1 MKPARTLLAVALALA
16 AAPAFAQVSPA
27 ANDSPY
33 SQTVFFGDSLTDS
46 GHFRPAL
53 VQVAGPQAA
62 ILGRFTTNPWLVWS
76 EYLADFYGTGAAS
89 DNQGGSNY
97 AVGGARAGEDSS
109 ATLAPGFTL
118 PVPSMTTQVAN
129 YLAATGGVADPN
141 ALYTVWGG
149 NNDVFA
155 AVATAAAGGNPAPV
169 IGAAVAAE
177 VTAVGTLQAAG
188 AQYVL
193 VPTIPD
199 IGLTPG
205 FRAQGP
211 AAQAAGTQLSAAYN
225 DALFD
230 AFAQAGLRVIPL
242 DTFHLFQEVA
252 ADPAAFGFSNI
263 TGTACQPQIT
273 AQSLTCNPNTYVTPG
288 ATTSYAFADGV
299 HPSGGAH
306 EVIAD
311 YAVSVLEA
319 PRQVAVLP
327 NSAAMTGRA
336 RADRVAAQLAVPA
349 GGEGARWW
357 ADVRGDFQRYDHGRV
372 YDGAGPALTV
382 GVDWRRGALTFGA
395 FGGYGQQQHDWGNRG
410 GSFDQSEAS
419 VGAYLAW
426 MSEAGGW
433 INAQASFSQLGFDIE
448 RNANLGQATRVHH
461 ADVDG
466 DNMSVG
472 LNAGWEFGDGAV
484 RHGPVIGV
492 LAQQID
498 IDGFAESEP
507 ALSTSLAYPEQTFD
521 SMIASAG
528 WQVRY
533 DGGHFQ
539 PYARLTVDRELE
551 DHPEQAFAR
560 LQSMPGTT
568 DYAVPG
574 VAFDDSYGSLM
585 FGARTQLFG
594 LDANLGSS
602 LTVNQT
608 GGHHATVFATVGS
621 RF

>member
-118 PVPSMTTQVAN
+118 PVASMTTQVAN

-273 AQSLTCNPNTYVTPG
+273 AQSLTCNPNTYVTPD
-288 ATTSYAFADGV
+288 AATSYAFADGV
-299 HPSGGAH
+299 HPSGAAH
-306 EVIAD
+306 AVIAD
-311 YAVSVLEA
+311 YATSVLEA

-327 NSAAMTGRA
+327 HVATVTGRA

-349 GGEGARWW
+349 DGEGMRWW
-357 ADVRGDFQRYDHGRV
+357 SDIRGDFQRYDHGRV
-372 YDGAGPALTV
+372 YDGVGPALTV
-382 GVDWRRGALTFGA
+382 GVDWRSGALTYGVV
-395 FGGYGQQQHDWGNRG
+395 GGYGQQQHDWGNRG

-419 VGAYLAW
+419 IGGYLGWA
-426 MSEAGGW
+426 SEAGGW
-433 INAQASFSQLGFDIE
+433 INAQASYGQLGFDIE
-448 RNANLGQATRVHH
+448 RNANLGQSTRVHR
-461 ADVDG
+461 ADTDG
-466 DNMSVG
+466 SNVSFGVNG
-472 LNAGWEFGDGAV
+472 GWEFGDGAL
-484 RHGPVIGV
+484 RHGPVLGV
-492 LAQQID
+492 LAQKIE
-498 IDGFAESEP
+498 IDGFAESDP
-507 ALSTSLAYPEQTFD
+507 TLSTSLAYPEQSFD
-521 SMIASAG
+521 SMIGSLG
-528 WQVRY
+528 WQVRL
-533 DGGHFQ
+533 DAGALQ
-539 PYARLTVDRELE
+539 PYARVTMDREFE
-551 DHPEQAFAR
+551 DQPEQAFAQ

-568 DYAVPG
+568 PYAVPG
-574 VAFDDSYGSLM
+574 VAFDDRYGTVM
-585 FGARTQLFG
+585 FGARTELFG
-594 LDANLGSS
+594 FDANLGSS
-602 LTVNQT
+602 LTVGRT
-608 GGHHATVFATVGS
+608 GGHDATVFATIGS
-621 RF
+621 DF